1 MIMNNLLPH
10 KNLSLDDME
19 GEIWKDIEGYEGF
32 YQISNFGRV
41 KSLSRLIV
49 NRFSNRITI
58 DIIRKPVVSKD
69 GYTYVKISFNKKS
82 TKYSIHRLV
91 ALNFIDNPNSKL
103 EVNHIDSIRLN
114 NNVKNLEWVSKSEN
128 QCHSKINKK
137 TTSKYAGVTF
147 NKNFKANAWISQIG
161 INNKN
166 IYLGVYKT
174 EEEAYQAR
182 CDYEKKNKIEN
193 KYL

>member
-1 MIMNNLLPH
+1 MDKLLPYQ
-10 KNLSLDDME
+10 NLSLDDMQ
-19 GEIWKDIEGYEGF
+19 GEIWKDIQGYDGY
-32 YQISNFGRV
+32 YQVSNFGRI
-41 KSLSRLIV
+41 KSLSRLV
-49 NRFSNRITI
+49 WNGFSSHLTK
-58 DIIRKPVVSKD
+58 DKIRKSVISKD
-69 GYTYVKISFNKKS
+69 GYTYVKILFNKKS
-82 TKYSIHRLV
+82 MKFRVHRLV
-91 ALNFIDNPNSKL
+91 ALHFIDNPNNKL

-137 TTSKYAGVTF
+137 TTSKYVGVCL
-147 NKNFKANAWISQIG
+147 NKNFKTNVWISQIR

-166 IYLGVYKT
+166 IYLGIFKT

-182 CDYEKKNKIEN
+182 CDYEKNNNIEN